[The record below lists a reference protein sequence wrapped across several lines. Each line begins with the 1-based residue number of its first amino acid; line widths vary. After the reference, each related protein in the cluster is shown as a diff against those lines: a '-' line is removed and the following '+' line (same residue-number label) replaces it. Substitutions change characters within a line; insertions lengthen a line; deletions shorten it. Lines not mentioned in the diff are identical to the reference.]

1 MYLHMQRLL
10 DCKKKQHLWL
20 KACWATAV
28 LMDVIF
34 SVYVRV
40 VCFFLFSFKPWKKE
54 LHVYMDAFIGVWLI
68 NIPENLTVV
77 ST

>member
-1 MYLHMQRLL
+1 
-10 DCKKKQHLWL
+10 
-20 KACWATAV
+20 
-28 LMDVIF
+28 MDVIF